1 MGPMTEELHRRADQ
15 SLVRGD
21 AAGAIALLE
30 QLVAGAPADFPA
42 WIKLASLRRR
52 AGDAAAALDAVNA
65 ALDARPHEF
74 LALLLK
80 ASLHEQL
87 ADPGRAAEIY
97 RAALFHAE
105 SAGTLPPSVNAQ
117 LEHARRFVQG
127 HSAAVVA
134 GMPTLD
140 LDAAH
145 ARRSRQFIANVLEQA
160 PLYRQEPTHYR
171 YPELADIAFFDG
183 AHPELVTRLRAAH
196 HDIRRELEALL
207 ASHADR
213 QRPYVD
219 FAPGQPVGQWGDL
232 NRSPRWNALHLIRY
246 GEPDPVNAALCPR
259 TLEAFAGPAQ
269 ADVPGLSPN
278 LMFSLLA
285 PHTHIPPHHG
295 VANVRAVLHVP
306 LIVPQGCR
314 FRVGSETREW
324 VEGEPWIFDDTIEH
338 EAWNDSGELRV
349 VLIGD
354 VWRPEL
360 DDQDRAIVRGF
371 FEANAAAED
380 IGAL

>member
-1 MGPMTEELHRRADQ
+1 MTEELHRSADQ
-15 SLVRGD
+15 SLARGD
-21 AAGAIALLE
+21 VAGAIATLE
-30 QLVAGAPADFPA
+30 ALTAGTPGDFPA

-52 AGDAAAALDAVNA
+52 ASNAAAALDAVNA
-65 ALDARPHEF
+65 ALDARANDF

-105 SAGTLPPSVNAQ
+105 SAGSLPPSVMAQ
-117 LEHARRFVQG
+117 LDHARRFLES
-127 HSAAVVA
+127 HRAAIEA
-134 GMPTLD
+134 RLPRLD

-145 ARRSRQFIANVLEQA
+145 AKRSRQFVENVLER
-160 PLYRQEPTHYR
+160 PTLYRQEPTHYR
-171 YPELADIAFFDG
+171 YPALPDIAFLDE
-183 AHPELVTRLRAAH
+183 AHPEMLARLRDAH

-207 ASHADR
+207 ASHAEQ

-219 FAPGQPVGQWGDL
+219 FAPGQPVGQWADL
-232 NRSPRWNALHLIRY
+232 NRSPKWNALHLIRY
-246 GEPDPVNAALCPR
+246 GERDRVNAALCPR

-269 ADVPGLSPN
+269 ADVPHLSPN

-295 VANVRAVLHVP
+295 VANFRAVLHLP
-306 LIVPQGCR
+306 LIVPAGCR
-314 FRVGSETREW
+314 FRVGGETREW

-338 EAWNDSGELRV
+338 EAWNDSDTLRV

-360 DDQDRAIVRGF
+360 DAQDRAIIRGF
-371 FEANAAAED
+371 FEADSGLGE

>member
-1 MGPMTEELHRRADQ
+1 MTEELHRSADQ
-15 SLVRGD
+15 SLARGD
-21 AAGAIALLE
+21 
-30 QLVAGAPADFPA
+30 VAGAVATLETLTASAPEDFPA

-52 AGDAAAALDAVNA
+52 AGNAAAALDAVNA
-65 ALDARPHEF
+65 ALDARANDF

-80 ASLHEQL
+80 ASLLEQL

-105 SAGTLPPSVNAQ
+105 SAGSLPPSVKAQ
-117 LEHARRFVQG
+117 LDHARRFLER
-127 HSAAVVA
+127 HRAAIEA
-134 GMPTLD
+134 RLPRLD

-145 ARRSRQFIANVLEQA
+145 AKRSRQFVENVLER
-160 PLYRQEPTHYR
+160 PTLYRQEPTHYR
-171 YPELADIAFFDG
+171 YPALPDIAFLDE
-183 AHPELVTRLRAAH
+183 AHPEMLARLRDAH
-196 HDIRRELEALL
+196 HDIRRELKALL
-207 ASHADR
+207 ASHAEQ

-219 FAPGQPVGQWGDL
+219 FAPGQPVGQWADL
-232 NRSPRWNALHLIRY
+232 NRSPKWNALHLIRY
-246 GEPDPVNAALCPR
+246 GEHDPVNAALCPR
-259 TLEAFAGPAQ
+259 TLEAFSGPAQ
-269 ADVPGLSPN
+269 ADVPNLSPN

-295 VANVRAVLHVP
+295 VANFRAVLHLP
-306 LIVPQGCR
+306 LIVPTGCR
-314 FRVGSETREW
+314 FRVGGETREW

-338 EAWNDSGELRV
+338 EAWNDSDMLRV

-360 DDQDRAIVRGF
+360 DAQDRAIIRGF
-371 FEANAAAED
+371 FEADSGLGE